1 MSSPVPT
8 PGWYPDPSGAPGMR
22 YWDGN
27 TWTVA
32 APQAPTP
39 LAVPP
44 RSNRKVWPWLVIGL
58 VVLMFGGCTT
68 MCSSI
73 ANEAGDSRAGQSTA
87 KLGERVSDGKFS
99 FYVMDQGKV
108 DSGPIPTPRGEW
120 YYVTLAVT
128 NIANEPQSFFVQ
140 NQKLIDS
147 QGREYA
153 ADAMA
158 ALRMNED
165 AMALNLGPGFSINV
179 RVPFDIPPGTQP
191 EYIVVHDSA
200 LSGGGR
206 IALNN

>member
-1 MSSPVPT
+1 
-8 PGWYPDPSGAPGMR
+8 MR
-22 YWDGN
+22 YWDGT

-32 APQAPTP
+32 APQIPATSGSTPTGSS
-39 LAVPP
+39 
-44 RSNRKVWPWLVIGL
+44 RNVWPWVVLGVIL
-58 VVLMFGGCTT
+58 LMFGGCAT
-68 MCSSI
+68 MCSSL
-73 ANEAGDSRAGQSTA
+73 ANKAGNSGIGQSTA
-87 KLGERVSDGKFS
+87 KLGAQVRDGEFAFS
-99 FYVMDQGKV
+99 VMDKGVV

-120 YYVTLAVT
+120 FYVTLSVT
-128 NIANEPQSFFVQ
+128 NIGNEPQSFFVQ

-165 AMALNLGPGFSINV
+165 AMALNLGPGFNIIV
-179 RVPFDIPPGTQP
+179 RVPFDVPPGTQP

-200 LSGGGR
+200 FSGGVR